1 MVRRSASV
9 GVLFLLL
16 APIIACAPAASQ
28 VATGQDDAR
37 VVELTV
43 SPDARFTPD
52 RIEVQ
57 AGETIRFVLENPT
70 ASDHEMFI
78 GSADEQDRH
87 HAQHVGVDAPDQTG
101 VPHFGYGRYLPAF
114 GDAVLDYTFSQPGEV
129 LIGCHLPGHY
139 EGGHVATVVVSP

>member
-1 MVRRSASV
+1 M
-9 GVLFLLL
+9 LL

-28 VATGQDDAR
+28 VGTRQGDAR

-43 SPDARFTPD
+43 SQDARFTPD

-57 AGETIRFVLENPT
+57 AGETLRFVLENPT

-87 HAQHVGVDAPDQTG
+87 HAQHVGVDAPDQVGVDAPDQTG

-114 GDAVLDYTFSQPGEV
+114 GDAVLEYTFSQPGEV